1 MGQTKPVRVFQ
12 LIAEN
17 TVESRVLDIRM
28 ALFLDQHKYETT
40 LMSRKTKR

>member
-17 TVESRVLDIRM
+17 TVESRVLDIRT
-28 ALFLDQHKYETT
+28 FLPFYPIKLQKKDEQR
-40 LMSRKTKR
+40 S

>member
-28 ALFLDQHKYETT
+28 SKSFYPIMFLERNGQR
-40 LMSRKTKR
+40 S

>member
-17 TVESRVLDIRM
+17 TVESRVLDIRTSFM
-28 ALFLDQHKYETT
+28 LLFDGI
-40 LMSRKTKR
+40 

>member
-17 TVESRVLDIRM
+17 TVESRVLDIRSS
-28 ALFLDQHKYETT
+28 LSHLYTDTRQG
-40 LMSRKTKR
+40 